1 MTSSSRKRVAV
12 IGAGS
17 AGLVTLKSLLEDGH
31 DACAFEQASDI
42 GGLWNY
48 GATGA
53 QNVTAANLCDFIC
66 THAN

>member
-1 MTSSSRKRVAV
+1 MTSPRKKRVAV
-12 IGAGS
+12 IGAGI
-17 AGLVTLKSLLEDGH
+17 AGLITLKSLLEDGH

-53 QNVTAANLCDFIC
+53 CLFLI
-66 THAN
+66 